1 MDQRT
6 VDPAATEAEVDQI
19 RSLGIDALRERWR
32 MMFGA
37 TPPPLGRPEAMA
49 ISDKERCSNLLIRE
63 QRIIPD
69 WGASR
74 SASAVS
80 AQ

>member
-1 MDQRT
+1 
-6 VDPAATEAEVDQI
+6 
-19 RSLGIDALRERWR
+19 

-63 QRIIPD
+63 QRIIPY

-80 AQ
+80 AQEDRASGATATTPPVNQ